1 MPDAERATYREG
13 ELPSYAIVSP
23 VRDEADG
30 LPRTAASL
38 LAQTHRPA
46 QWVLVDDGSTDG
58 TLAIAQAL
66 AAQHDWISVVR
77 TDGVHRRSRGA
88 AIVRAFDTGRARLTV
103 RPEVTVKLDCDLFV
117 PAHYFAWVCATFAR
131 DPAAGVVGGVMLVP
145 GGGGWRPDGAPHH
158 VGGPMKAYRTRCL
171 DDIGGLRASMGWDGV
186 DEYAATARG
195 WRVHVLTELSVLH
208 YKPRGSKQPWYQARW
223 EEGRGNAYMGYLPS
237 FLLLRAMF
245 RMAFESPPLVGGLV
259 LAAGFVHARLSG
271 AAQVDDEL
279 AVAALRAEQRA
290 RMRALLRGRRHVVAG
305 GLPAGGPAFWFPA
318 DPPGPKE
325 PAP

>member
-1 MPDAERATYREG
+1 MPGAERATSRAA

-23 VRDEADG
+23 VRDEADS

-58 TLAIAQAL
+58 TLAIAQSL
-66 AAQHDWISVVR
+66 AAEHDWISVVQS
-77 TDGVHRRSRGA
+77 GAVHRRARGA
-88 AIVRAFDTGRARLTV
+88 AVVRAFHQGRSRLGV
-103 RPEVTVKLDCDLFV
+103 RPEVTVKLDCDLFL

-131 DPAAGVVGGVMLVP
+131 DPAAGIVGGVLLVP
-145 GGGGWRPDGAPHH
+145 VDGRWRPDGAPHH
-158 VGGPMKAYRTRCL
+158 VGGPVKAYRTRCL
-171 DDIGGLRASMGWDGV
+171 DDIGGLRPAMGWDGI
-186 DEYAATARG
+186 DEYAASARG

-237 FLLLRAMF
+237 FLLLRAVF
-245 RMAFESPPLVGGLV
+245 RMAVEPPPLAGGLV
-259 LAAGFVHARLSG
+259 LAAGFAHARLTG
-271 AAQVDDEL
+271 VAQVDDDL

-305 GLPAGGPAFWFPA
+305 GLPDGGPAFWFSA
-318 DPPGPKE
+318 DPSGAQERTP
-325 PAP
+325 